1 MGALDFV
8 RERVWEVLLACK
20 FLSFVSLRVEEL
32 HDILGVYH
40 QFLRSLTTT
49 IQRLS
54 RVDETFVVAFGV
66 VFTLRELL
74 NLFAQTVL
82 RSLRDFLL
90 GRLVNLDLR
99 DR

>member
-1 MGALDFV
+1 MGAWDFV

-32 HDILGVYH
+32 HDILGINRQYW
-40 QFLRSLTTT
+40 RS
-49 IQRLS
+49 LS
-54 RVDETFVVAFGV
+54 RVDEAFVVSFWV

-82 RSLRDFLL
+82 RSLRDF
-90 GRLVNLDLR
+90 
-99 DR
+99 